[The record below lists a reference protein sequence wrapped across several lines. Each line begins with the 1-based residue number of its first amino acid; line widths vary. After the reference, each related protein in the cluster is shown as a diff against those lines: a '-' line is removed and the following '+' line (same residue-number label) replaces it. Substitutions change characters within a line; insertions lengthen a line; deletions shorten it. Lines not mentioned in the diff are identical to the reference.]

1 MSSVEISVPDY
12 SPELK
17 SGESWGFI
25 TSHFREGFDYHS
37 SYWFN
42 SQRELIL
49 FLCLK
54 TNDYLGHS
62 EAPVKVEELL
72 LSTIEAGVQGK
83 HNLEKALYTLWSLF
97 DSSTKVV
104 WWGQAEELMTGQ
116 ESFALK
122 LRQQY
127 FEDRGL
133 VDPPSLVT
141 GWEVDHF
148 REWLAEFDGF
158 IRP

>member
-1 MSSVEISVPDY
+1 MSSVEIFAPGVAA
-12 SPELK
+12 ELK
-17 SGESWGFI
+17 NGESWGFI
-25 TSHFREGFDYHS
+25 TSHFKDGFDYHS
-37 SYWFN
+37 SCWFN

-62 EAPVKVEELL
+62 AEPVKELL
-72 LSTIEAGVQGK
+72 LPTIEAGVQGK
-83 HNLEKALYTLWSLF
+83 HQLEKALYTLWSLF

-116 ESFALK
+116 ETFALK

-141 GWEVDHF
+141 GWEVDQF